1 MSVQNTEEIID
12 AEMRKVFLN
21 KRSFICTNFEAKIP
35 RVSSPQRAA
44 NIYLRFQPVQPAKF
58 SVKFVIFFLL
68 QTDILLFFAAIF
80 DPN

>member
-44 NIYLRFQPVQPAKF
+44 NIYLQ
-58 SVKFVIFFLL
+58 VKPISSDKIFGQICYLFLL
-68 QTDILLFFAAIF
+68 QTDILLFSVAIF